1 MASCPTR
8 NHTLNRKFE
17 PLQAR
22 RILLRRFRAD
32 DLPAL
37 IAYRS
42 DPEVARYQS
51 WSQLN
56 EASARAFLAG
66 LDKSEPGARGV
77 WFQFAVALKTTDQL
91 IGDCALLVRADDTRQ
106 AEIGYTF
113 ARQFQG
119 QGYATEAVGRLL
131 EYLFRTLKIHR
142 VTAQVDCRNERSI
155 ALLERIGF
163 RREGR
168 FLQSF
173 WLKGNWIDEY
183 LYARLASEW
192 QTQAH
197 HAKE

>member
-1 MASCPTR
+1 M
-8 NHTLNRKFE
+8 NRKFE
-17 PLQAR
+17 PLQAS

-51 WSQLN
+51 WSRLN
-56 EASARAFLAG
+56 EASARAFLAE
-66 LDKSEPGARGV
+66 LDRSEPGTRGV

-91 IGDCALLVRADDTRQ
+91 IGDCALMVRADDTRQ

-131 EYLFRTLKIHR
+131 EYLFHTLNIHR
-142 VTAQVDCRNERSI
+142 VIAQVDCRNERSV
-155 ALLERIGF
+155 ALLERVGF
-163 RREGR
+163 RREGQL
-168 FLQSF
+168 LQSF
-173 WLKGNWIDEY
+173 WLKGQWIDEY
-183 LYARLASEW
+183 LYALLALEW
-192 QTQAH
+192 QAQTH
-197 HAKE
+197 NAKE

>member
-1 MASCPTR
+1 M
-8 NHTLNRKFE
+8 NRKFE

-22 RILLRRFRAD
+22 RIRLRRFRAD

-56 EASARAFLAG
+56 EASARAFLAE

-119 QGYATEAVGRLL
+119 QGYASEAVGRLL
-131 EYLFRTLKIHR
+131 DYLFRTLQVHR

-155 ALLERIGF
+155 ALLERMGF

-173 WLKGNWIDEY
+173 WLKGAWIDEY
-183 LYARLASEW
+183 LYALLASEW
-192 QTQAH
+192 QAWGEGT
-197 HAKE
+197 KETN